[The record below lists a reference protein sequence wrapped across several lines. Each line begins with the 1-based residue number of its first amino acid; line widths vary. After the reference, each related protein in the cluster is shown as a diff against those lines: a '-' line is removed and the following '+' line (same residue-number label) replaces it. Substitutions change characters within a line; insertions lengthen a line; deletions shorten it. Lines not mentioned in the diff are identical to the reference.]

1 MQTSTMKLVT
11 IVAEAVLEDELL
23 KEVASSGSK
32 GYTLDRV
39 HGEGS
44 RGVRASDWEGKNIKI
59 ETLVT
64 QEVADKLLTVLAE
77 KYFPHYAVVAYVK
90 SVEVVRGDKYR

>member
-11 IVAEAVLEDELL
+11 VVAEAVLEDELIQ
-23 KEVASSGSK
+23 EVYAAGAK

-39 HGEGS
+39 LGEGS
-44 RGVRASDWEGKNIKI
+44 RGVRASDWAGKNVKI
-59 ETLVT
+59 ETLVAP
-64 QEVADKLLTVLAE
+64 EVADKLLTVLAE